1 MFKDREEAG
10 RKLAEALEKYKGL
23 KNAVVVAL
31 PRGGVVLGRI
41 VADALGAPL
50 DLVVPRKIGAPF
62 NEEYAIGALA
72 ESGEAVWNEEER
84 ARCDAE
90 ALRTIVAKERQEAG
104 RRLSVYRKGL
114 PPRDLK
120 GKTVILV
127 DDGVAT
133 GYTMRAAINTV
144 KAGKPEK
151 IVVAVPVGPK
161 DTLGELKREADEV
174 VILHTPVLFFAIGGF
189 YEAFPQVEDE
199 AVIELMKK
207 ELPSRQPL

>member
-84 ARCDAE
+84 VRCDAA
-90 ALRTIVAKERQEAG
+90 ALRHIVEKERKEAE
-104 RRLSVYRKGL
+104 RRLNVYRKGL

-144 KAGKPEK
+144 KAERPEK

-174 VILHTPVLFFAIGGF
+174 VILHTPMLFFAIGGF
-189 YEAFPQVEDE
+189 YEVFPQVEDE

-207 ELPSRQPL
+207 ELPPRQPL

>member
-1 MFKDREEAG
+1 MLFKNREEAG

-23 KNAVVVAL
+23 KNVVVVAL
-31 PRGGVVLGRI
+31 PRGGVVLGRV

-84 ARCDAE
+84 ARCDAA
-90 ALRTIVAKERQEAG
+90 ALREIVAKERKEAD
-104 RRLSVYRKGL
+104 RRLSLYRQGL

-120 GKTVILV
+120 GKMVLLV

-144 KAGKPEK
+144 KSEQPEK

-161 DTLGELKREADEV
+161 DTLGELKNEADDV
-174 VILHTPVLFFAIGGF
+174 VILHTPVLFFAIGNF
-189 YEAFPQVEDE
+189 YEEFPQVDD
-199 AVIELMKK
+199 ATVIALMKK
-207 ELPSRQPL
+207 KPV